1 MRARVDGTPLCA
13 TAFVRMR
20 AEVRASRLA
29 GENGPGL
36 YGNGRREKKGKK
48 KRKKK
53 KAREVGEALDIRG
66 CFILPFFFFSLSSLL
81 PVRATATSWQT
92 GRCVPDRSVAL
103 TSPFLP
109 NLICRERRCHRR
121 ASPTFHLASNYPTP
135 VSLRIPAQIFQIFS
149 RYIR

>member
-1 MRARVDGTPLCA
+1 MRQLLCVCGPRFERRGSLVKMGQGY
-13 TAFVRMR
+13 T
-20 AEVRASRLA
+20 ETE
-29 GENGPGL
+29 GE
-36 YGNGRREKKGKK
+36 RKKGKK

-109 NLICRERRCHRR
+109 NLVCRERRCHRR

>member
-66 CFILPFFFFSLSSLL
+66 CFILPFFSSLSPLSFPSGLL
-81 PVRATATSWQT
+81 PPP
-92 GRCVPDRSVAL
+92 GRQGVAYLIVP
-103 TSPFLP
+103 
-109 NLICRERRCHRR
+109 
-121 ASPTFHLASNYPTP
+121 
-135 VSLRIPAQIFQIFS
+135 SL
-149 RYIR
+149 